1 MLGGKGAYRRLKD
14 LITKT
19 NYINLEED
27 LITRQSITITARLV
41 LQGTY
46 KADYPE
52 LTIQIR
58 RIQQTNP
65 KLLNTVLLRSK
76 RDFLN

>member
-1 MLGGKGAYRRLKD
+1 MYNVQVLGGKGAYRRLKD

-19 NYINLEED
+19 NYINPEED

-46 KADYPE
+46 KADHLE
-52 LTIQIR
+52 LTAQIR
-58 RIQQTNP
+58 RIQ
-65 KLLNTVLLRSK
+65 
-76 RDFLN
+76 